1 MTTVLITYPTPPS
14 PSAEPRREPHDA
26 GTTPDTTPAG
36 PPAGSAHT
44 PPASTP
50 GTAPETTPETTS
62 DTTPDTTP
70 DTTVPA
76 GTPVPVEPSLGSTA
90 STASSASEPSV
101 ASTTAGIDEAIA
113 ATIADEL
120 SLAGHHVTCRPCV
133 ATPVTGGYEL
143 VVDVDRLRVTHRGR
157 PDGQGIH
164 ARRVHLP
171 DRTPSSTETDRRGES
186 TIPMTWGAD
195 WRAVDAWARTV
206 GDSLVRYLELRVELT
221 RVRTELEHCRSL
233 LQAATSQSA
242 TEQAVPIVPTAPTPP
257 LVEAPRPAARESGH
271 GRHRHRRLSPVGTE
285 RKV

>member
-14 PSAEPRREPHDA
+14 PSAEPRREPH
-26 GTTPDTTPAG
+26 GTGATPDTMP
-36 PPAGSAHT
+36 
-44 PPASTP
+44 
-50 GTAPETTPETTS
+50 
-62 DTTPDTTP
+62 DTMPHTTP

-76 GTPVPVEPSLGSTA
+76 GTPVPVEPPVA
-90 STASSASEPSV
+90 SVASVASEPSV

-143 VVDVDRLRVTHRGR
+143 VVDVDRLRVTHRGGPTGR
-157 PDGQGIH
+157 GRH

-171 DRTPSSTETDRRGES
+171 DRTPSTETDRSGES

-221 RVRTELEHCRSL
+221 RVRSELEHCRSL

-257 LVEAPRPAARESGH
+257 LVAAPRPAARESGH
-271 GRHRHRRLSPVGTE
+271 GGHRHRRLSPAGTARE
-285 RKV
+285 V